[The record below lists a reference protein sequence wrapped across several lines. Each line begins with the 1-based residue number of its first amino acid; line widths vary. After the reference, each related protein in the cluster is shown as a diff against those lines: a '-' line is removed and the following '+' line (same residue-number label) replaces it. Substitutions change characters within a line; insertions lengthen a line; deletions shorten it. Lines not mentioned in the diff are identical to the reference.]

1 MIRELLGSQVP
12 RKRRRR
18 CRSLPLNTRGAPA
31 TPERHAE
38 PAGIADATLAP
49 PPLGLGGM
57 AVTET
62 PPAPEELTHPPAK
75 TQWHQR
81 DKSPPQQPQVQ
92 LSVQEHPLL
101 PSQPLVWK
109 RLHRR
114 RTVDGGDAGYS
125 GSRRNWHHGR
135 HGITDEAGKATA
147 SDRMQ
152 DEPCSGGAA
161 HMIPSLTAPRRA
173 PVPGAHPKQ
182 PPVKRIHV
190 PSSPLLDAP
199 RSSPRCTSPLPS
211 LVRQFSP
218 CRLSTRQELSRRTV
232 ANRDSLNQ
240 TTPPRPLRL
249 RSHQRRSSRSRRVHL
264 SSPAGLPVHAM
275 VARSPG
281 SRCEMRA
288 SLKREPPDT
297 TRRNG
302 GTEVRHKKARRG
314 RDADME
320 ADVRGE
326 DRSLK
331 EKGPAP
337 EQRGMGVDVLACKR
351 HSASDPSS
359 GRQDRISTQ
368 VLQTRQKSSKMKK
381 TEALQLEQPL
391 DDIAC
396 SRNTC
401 QNVIEDTS
409 RRRFG
414 SVSNNLDVPDPGPSE
429 DRASHQHGLEL
440 NVADSI
446 QVLIPS
452 GISAE
457 GCRYHCTCCWPSC
470 RLLVTKRS
478 RG

>member
-1 MIRELLGSQVP
+1 M
-12 RKRRRR
+12 
-18 CRSLPLNTRGAPA
+18 
-31 TPERHAE
+31 
-38 PAGIADATLAP
+38 
-49 PPLGLGGM
+49 
-57 AVTET
+57 
-62 PPAPEELTHPPAK
+62 
-75 TQWHQR
+75 
-81 DKSPPQQPQVQ
+81 
-92 LSVQEHPLL
+92 
-101 PSQPLVWK
+101 
-109 RLHRR
+109 
-114 RTVDGGDAGYS
+114 
-125 GSRRNWHHGR
+125 
-135 HGITDEAGKATA
+135 
-147 SDRMQ
+147 
-152 DEPCSGGAA
+152 
-161 HMIPSLTAPRRA
+161 
-173 PVPGAHPKQ
+173 
-182 PPVKRIHV
+182 
-190 PSSPLLDAP
+190 
-199 RSSPRCTSPLPS
+199 
-211 LVRQFSP
+211 
-218 CRLSTRQELSRRTV
+218 
-232 ANRDSLNQ
+232 
-240 TTPPRPLRL
+240 
-249 RSHQRRSSRSRRVHL
+249 
-264 SSPAGLPVHAM
+264 HAM

-337 EQRGMGVDVLACKR
+337 EQRGVGVDVLACKR

-359 GRQDRISTQ
+359 GRQDRISKQ

-381 TEALQLEQPL
+381 TEALQLEQPF

-452 GISAE
+452 GISARDADTTAHVAGLPADCLSPNVRE
-457 GCRYHCTCCWPSC
+457 VDYGDVLASGQEATEAQQNQRGTRTQSTLHSSTKDIHEALPYQAQPAVGPGDERPGAEPVAVPPARSLTGPQAAASEMPPPTSC
-470 RLLVTKRS
+470 GEASALTANERRLRVLRERLLQVRRGQPASVTTGGALASASSAEAAATSNSGQASTTTTQLPLQGLPVSSGAGSVISVFEQQPAMSQSAVHTRPTSLRSAAVTVPVVTPRQLKAASRVMLRGKRES
-478 RG
+478 ELRAMALQALDRARPAERPPGSLAMRALPPLPVE